1 MKITLVG
8 LINPLMYAM
17 EDFRLTVRNF
27 SVWLFSFR
35 LQASP
40 RIVNPDT
47 KFSPTPF
54 RCLSSMAAD
63 ELLPPYRKMKWG
75 SLAEGDR

>member
-1 MKITLVG
+1 
-8 LINPLMYAM
+8 MYAM

-27 SVWLFSFR
+27 RAWLFRFR

-47 KFSPTPF
+47 KFKPTPF
-54 RCLSSMAAD
+54 RCLSLIVEDA
-63 ELLPPYRKMKWG
+63 LVPPYRKMNWG